1 MNPLP
6 FCIIFLLP
14 LSVVLGHFMGGAYNF
29 LAPALVF
36 VLLPILDFF
45 IGLNTRNPSRDE
57 EASLSEERAFRLI
70 TWACM
75 PVQVILVVWGAWV
88 VTHRALS
95 PVEATGFVLSVG
107 ITSGALGINVSH
119 ELIHRVNNRLEP
131 FLGRIMLATT
141 CYLHWAIEHV
151 RGHHRTVATPEDPAT
166 ARKGEPFYAFWP
178 RTVVGGF
185 QSAYRLESDRLAR
198 EGGKAGFFRNAVHRH
213 VLIEL
218 LLVAALWW
226 SFGFGAVLFFLAQS
240 FVAVSLLEAVNYLEH
255 YGMERKRLPD
265 GRYEKVRPWHSW
277 NSGHRLTNYFLFN
290 LQRHSDHHYRPNRR
304 YQILRDSRQSPQ
316 LPNGYAGMVMLALF
330 PPLWRRAMDR
340 RLERTR
346 RAAEESGLD
355 NPARNLS

>member
-14 LSVVLGHFMGGAYNF
+14 LSVITGYLLGGAYNF
-29 LAPALVF
+29 MALALVF
-36 VLLPILDFF
+36 GLLPILDFF
-45 IGLNTRNPSRDE
+45 VGLNLKNPTEQE
-57 EASLSEERAFRLI
+57 EAGLSGGRAFRLI

-75 PVQVILVVWGAWV
+75 PVQVGLVVWGAYV
-88 VTHRALS
+88 VTHRYLS
-95 PVEATGFVLSVG
+95 PLELTGFVLSVG

-166 ARKGEPFYAFWP
+166 ARKGESFYAYWP
-178 RTVVGGF
+178 RTIVGGF
-185 QSAYRLESDRLAR
+185 QSAYRLEADRLAR
-198 EGGKAGFFRNAVHRH
+198 EGRKAGFLRNAVHRH
-213 VLIEL
+213 VLVEL
-218 LLVAALWW
+218 SLVAALWW
-226 SFGFGAVLFFLAQS
+226 AFGFGAALFFLAQS

-265 GRYEKVRPWHSW
+265 GRYEKVQPFHSW

-304 YQILRDSRQSPQ
+304 YQILRDFRESPQ
-316 LPNGYAGMVMLALF
+316 LPNGYAGMLLLTLV
-330 PPLWRRAMDR
+330 PPLWRWVMDD
-340 RLERTR
+340 RLERS
-346 RAAEESGLD
+346 RADTKEAVLD
-355 NPARNLS
+355 NPTQDLS